1 MAKAREIPGLD
12 ADMTYAQAAA
22 ATVAV
27 RGEEVFE
34 HAEGVLDMTQIE
46 GVHAMRVATR
56 RLRAVLEVYEPCFPA
71 KQLRPLLQDVKDL
84 ADALGARRD
93 PDVELLALEQ
103 FAASVGPSERNGV
116 EFFIDRT
123 RAQQADANERLVI
136 ALAQIEEHGLRA
148 KLAALTGSVAGVP
161 VSADGAGETLEAP
174 LLDEVEEVLVHGDG
188 HPHER
193 IGEDGRPAGPV
204 PGSAW

>member
-1 MAKAREIPGLD
+1 
-12 ADMTYAQAAA
+12 MTYAQAAA
-22 ATVAV
+22 RTVAV
-27 RGEEVFE
+27 RAEEVFE

-56 RLRAVLEVYEPCFPA
+56 RLRAVLEVYEPCFPR
-71 KQLRPLLQDVKDL
+71 KQLQPLLQDVKDL

-103 FAASVGPSERNGV
+103 FAASVGPSERAGV

-123 RAQQADANERLVI
+123 RAQQADANERLAV
-136 ALAQIEEHGLRA
+136 ALAQVEEHDLRA
-148 KLAALTGSVAGVP
+148 KLAALAGTAAVRRARRPPDPPEPLEQP
-161 VSADGAGETLEAP
+161 V
-174 LLDEVEEVLVHGDG
+174 LDEEEEILVHGDG